1 MKNLKAIPMTAGI
14 LMLRRKRYDI
24 GNKLDYL
31 KATVEYALRRPE
43 LKDAFRTY
51 LNQYT

>member
-1 MKNLKAIPMTAGI
+1 
-14 LMLRRKRYDI
+14 MLRRKRYDI

-31 KATVEYALRRPE
+31 KATVEYTLRRPE

-51 LNQYT
+51 LNQYI